1 VGESGGWCF
10 RRPGTR
16 NHKRQIGA
24 FPSAGMES
32 VSERLRARLAGA
44 RRRLAESR
52 AWRARAAL
60 LVVLLLLLSPTVVS
74 AATDRGTRLGPGTVE
89 QPAENTTYVSVQG
102 FHFKG
107 VGNAK
112 KPARVVA
119 ADGDAQ
125 GRQLI
130 SGVDNDLPFPARWF
144 YDTDPLPN
152 GNLLVTST
160 NPGGTVVFSY
170 DPAADEVAWSES
182 FDFHDTHDVDQINGD
197 QLLIANM
204 REYEDG
210 VSNDR
215 ILVYDRGNDS
225 VVWEWTFNQHYPNST
240 EGGFKPDWTH
250 VNDVDKVGDGRY
262 LASPRNFDQVILVNR
277 STNDIEY
284 QLGSDGNHS
293 RLFEQHNPDFWV
305 DEQGNPT
312 VLVAD
317 SENDRVVEFTHE
329 DGSWE
334 EVWSVGGFNWPRD
347 ADRLPDGNTL
357 VTDSLNHRAVEITP
371 EGEVVWE
378 FYAAWAPY
386 DSERGAPGSNGPS
399 MAALGESG
407 SHEVTGGAGEGP
419 ASQETFPD
427 WLRGSTAGTPVESFG
442 EEVADRYQHITPFL
456 RPVWMSSWALL
467 GVFLAI
473 PLLLGWGIGE
483 LVYAR
488 QRIAATLR
496 DLAGRG
502 SGSGDRV

>member
-1 VGESGGWCF
+1 M
-10 RRPGTR
+10 
-16 NHKRQIGA
+16 A
-24 FPSAGMES
+24 S
-32 VSERLRARLAGA
+32 VPERLRARLAGA
-44 RRRLAESR
+44 RRRLVESR
-52 AWRARAAL
+52 AWRARAVL

-74 AATDRGTRLGPGTVE
+74 AATDQGTRLGPGTVDS
-89 QPAENTTYVSVQG
+89 PAENTTYVSIQG

-119 ADGDAQ
+119 ADGDADA
-125 GRQLI
+125 RVLV
-130 SGVDNDLPFPARWF
+130 SGVDNDLPFRARWF

-152 GNLLVTST
+152 GDLLVTST
-160 NPGGTVVFSY
+160 NPDGTVVFRY
-170 DPAADEVAWSES
+170 DPDASEVVWYEQ
-182 FDFHDTHDVDQINGD
+182 FDFHDTHDADLINGD

-204 REYEDG
+204 RAYEDG

-215 ILVYDRGNDS
+215 ILVYDRGNDT
-225 VVWEWTFNQHYPNST
+225 VVWDWTFNEHYPNST
-240 EGGFKPDWTH
+240 DGGFNPDWTH

-277 STNDIEY
+277 STDEIEY

-305 DEQGNPT
+305 DEQGDPT

-317 SENDRVVEFTHE
+317 SENDRVVEFTYE
-329 DGSWE
+329 DGRWQ

-347 ADRLPDGNTL
+347 ADRLPNGNTL

-378 FYAAWAPY
+378 VYAAWAPY
-386 DSERGAPGSNGPS
+386 DAERGAPGSNGPS
-399 MAALGESG
+399 MTAMDAGG
-407 SHEVTGGAGEGP
+407 SHEVRGGAGEGP

-427 WLRGSTAGTPVESFG
+427 WLRRSTDGTPLAAFG
-442 EEVADRYQHITPFL
+442 EEVADRYQHVTPFL

-467 GVFLAI
+467 GVFLSI
-473 PLLLGWGIGE
+473 PLLLGWGVGE
-483 LVYAR
+483 VIYQRRRIVEAIRGLVGG
-488 QRIAATLR
+488 
-496 DLAGRG
+496 AGG
-502 SGSGDRV
+502 SGEGV